1 MDTYEPATLA
11 AAETEACVPCDDDA
25 GTLDEYRGGVF
36 DSNGAYLDAVKRCR
50 HVYRAALDWV
60 GINSDGGITHYIEQV
75 GRDLDSGEFFL
86 TRIGRIAQTDPALVI
101 ALLVIRMRW
110 IEEFQA
116 VGSAEKFLIDQ
127 TLIAFYHQLRIHEM
141 LGNAEARAEYQFFG
155 DQPLKYEEMD
165 RRGMSQYKVDEY
177 LSRLSERLLPALERC
192 QRMAIRSLRE
202 LRMSRITRLTIQH
215 VSQLNLAQQQLVA
228 ALPVHEGC
236 PAVELPVTPAA
247 DEVIDL

>member
-1 MDTYEPATLA
+1 MDTNELVPTEVP
-11 AAETEACVPCDDDA
+11 ETSVGVPDDDA
-25 GTLDEYRGGVF
+25 GALEYRRGVF
-36 DSNGAYLDAVKRCR
+36 DSEGAYLDAVKRCQ
-50 HVYRAALDWV
+50 HVYRAVLDWV
-60 GINSDGGITHYIEQV
+60 GIRNAGGIDHYIEEV

-141 LGNAEARAEYQFFG
+141 LGNAEARAEAQFFG
-155 DQPLKYEEMD
+155 DQPLQHDELD
-165 RRGMSQYKVDEY
+165 RRGLSQYKVDEY
-177 LSRLSERLLPALERC
+177 LSRLAERLLPALERC

-228 ALPVHEGC
+228 ALPVREGC
-236 PAVELPVTPAA
+236 LTV
-247 DEVIDL
+247 DLSPTGATGDCLDL